1 MAPKGKGSSSGKTQ
15 GTSSRKIQFSA
26 PLLEVTFHNAL
37 RARDSLSNSAD
48 AILFLPSTP
57 AESNTLQKLW
67 RKFPNTIESA
77 FKQPEFEPVDDMDF
91 PQRLPSDYQD
101 QVPTNFYPSQLVQ
114 MYPPFAKGPL
124 CRVNA
129 SFLYRG
135 LRLVQE
141 AISEIQASNK
151 SRAKTQANIIQL
163 LEDPVIQNA
172 LRYLEAAEYTRL
184 VYDEARSTGFGVSL
198 ALRTAV
204 KNFLKST
211 TPTMATLAIP
221 ISFDALSREGQ
232 LIIKVA
238 STGSPPQF
246 IKNPFTDQNIL
257 PEPGYEVHASVSTPP
272 PEAGSSNVG
281 IASPIISNDGVA
293 SPVGSPFFPAEDE
306 DLGETEASSDEL
318 EELDVYQGSRVRTRA
333 GTDLGT
339 LRHSTTRPKPEKIG
353 PPIGKGKAKAAE
365 ASKPVVTVSVKRERP
380 DEEKS
385 SVGSLLSVL
394 SPTPLTRGFQSHTTP
409 ALKKQ
414 KTGKAA
420 GKARAVT
427 PTLSAETDELEPAL
441 ISEAAASSMAMD
453 QLLANDDRD
462 ITRQVSFL
470 ANPDY
475 KPRIAFSTL
484 VSPGHNLKRRP
495 DHQVLRM
502 PKWVAT
508 PELASVGSFL
518 TVGNASFSISNL
530 ARFAYLTTRGIAPS
544 TSPLDPDIAPTTDC
558 VSCLIRGLTCRNGEQ
573 IGGPCAGSPFIW
585 NYNRICWI
593 SSQRQS
599 ARFPGTSFLGF
610 SESVG
615 QLQEALNAHFRILEN
630 AGEIIQNSLLGIA
643 RHVNRSKLSGLDA
656 NVVLSLWAKEH
667 PGEQLDYNTACWFAT
682 FFGWNS
688 SCNLSAYLKDP
699 GTLAKFQE
707 FLRTHDVEVPA
718 PPFNEM
724 LYENEI
730 AAKDPSPPP
739 VVREYSHMTAQS
751 GPVEEEKPH
760 QEIHSRPVVFQGP

>member
-1 MAPKGKGSSSGKTQ
+1 MAPKGKGSSLGKTQ
-15 GTSSRKIQFSA
+15 GASSRKIQFSA
-26 PLLEVTFHNAL
+26 PLLEVTFHHAL

-67 RKFPNTIESA
+67 RKFPNTLESA

-141 AISEIQASNK
+141 AISEVQASNK

-172 LRYLEAAEYTRL
+172 LKHYRRFWHRSRSCPLFALRFVCLFCDYCERYLEAAEYTRL

-221 ISFDALSREGQ
+221 IPFDALSREGQ

-257 PEPGYEVHASVSTPP
+257 PDPGYEVHAAVSTPP

-385 SVGSLLSVL
+385 SVGSLSSVL
-394 SPTPLTRGFQSHTTP
+394 SPTPLTRRFQSHTTP

-502 PKWVAT
+502 P
-508 PELASVGSFL
+508 
-518 TVGNASFSISNL
+518 
-530 ARFAYLTTRGIAPS
+530 
-544 TSPLDPDIAPTTDC
+544 
-558 VSCLIRGLTCRNGEQ
+558 
-573 IGGPCAGSPFIW
+573 
-585 NYNRICWI
+585 
-593 SSQRQS
+593 
-599 ARFPGTSFLGF
+599 
-610 SESVG
+610 
-615 QLQEALNAHFRILEN
+615 
-630 AGEIIQNSLLGIA
+630 
-643 RHVNRSKLSGLDA
+643 
-656 NVVLSLWAKEH
+656 
-667 PGEQLDYNTACWFAT
+667 
-682 FFGWNS
+682 
-688 SCNLSAYLKDP
+688 
-699 GTLAKFQE
+699 
-707 FLRTHDVEVPA
+707 
-718 PPFNEM
+718 
-724 LYENEI
+724 
-730 AAKDPSPPP
+730 
-739 VVREYSHMTAQS
+739 
-751 GPVEEEKPH
+751 
-760 QEIHSRPVVFQGP
+760 

>member
-1 MAPKGKGSSSGKTQ
+1 KGSSSGKTQ
-15 GTSSRKIQFSA
+15 GASSRKIQFSA
-26 PLLEVTFHNAL
+26 PLLEVTFHHAL

-67 RKFPNTIESA
+67 RKFPNTLESA
-77 FKQPEFEPVDDMDF
+77 FKQPEFELVDDMDF

-135 LRLVQE
+135 LRLVQDV
-141 AISEIQASNK
+141 ISEVQASNK
-151 SRAKTQANIIQL
+151 SRAKTQANIVQL

-172 LRYLEAAEYTRL
+172 LKHYRRFWHCSRSCPLFALRFVCLYCDYCERYLEAAEYTRL

-221 ISFDALSREGQ
+221 IPFDALSREGQ

-246 IKNPFTDQNIL
+246 IKHPFTDQNIL
-257 PEPGYEVHASVSTPP
+257 PEPSYEVHASVSTPP

-318 EELDVYQGSRVRTRA
+318 EELDG
-333 GTDLGT
+333 
-339 LRHSTTRPKPEKIG
+339 TTRPKPEQIG

-385 SVGSLLSVL
+385 LVGSLSSVL
-394 SPTPLTRGFQSHTTP
+394 SATPLTPGFQSHTTP

-484 VSPGHNLKRRP
+484 VSPGHNLKRCP
-495 DHQVLRM
+495 DHQ
-502 PKWVAT
+502 
-508 PELASVGSFL
+508 
-518 TVGNASFSISNL
+518 
-530 ARFAYLTTRGIAPS
+530 
-544 TSPLDPDIAPTTDC
+544 
-558 VSCLIRGLTCRNGEQ
+558 
-573 IGGPCAGSPFIW
+573 
-585 NYNRICWI
+585 
-593 SSQRQS
+593 
-599 ARFPGTSFLGF
+599 
-610 SESVG
+610 
-615 QLQEALNAHFRILEN
+615 
-630 AGEIIQNSLLGIA
+630 
-643 RHVNRSKLSGLDA
+643 
-656 NVVLSLWAKEH
+656 
-667 PGEQLDYNTACWFAT
+667 
-682 FFGWNS
+682 
-688 SCNLSAYLKDP
+688 
-699 GTLAKFQE
+699 
-707 FLRTHDVEVPA
+707 
-718 PPFNEM
+718 
-724 LYENEI
+724 
-730 AAKDPSPPP
+730 
-739 VVREYSHMTAQS
+739 
-751 GPVEEEKPH
+751 
-760 QEIHSRPVVFQGP
+760 